1 MMYLAEI
8 QKYLHESRHRHAM
21 NRVRGEGG
29 RFNSNP
35 PKDDDASLATM
46 QDTGSL
52 GLVFQIKEERQQP
65 DTESDQLPV
74 TTVSLFLRVFLN
86 LQTCKVIVSLRQS
99 TEY

>member
-1 MMYLAEI
+1 MMYVAVI

-35 PKDDDASLATM
+35 PKDEANSIATT
-46 QDTGSL
+46 QDSGSL

-65 DTESDQLPV
+65 ETESNQLPV
-74 TTVSLFLRVFLN
+74 TTVNFFLDCFW
-86 LQTCKVIVSLRQS
+86 CFDMAK
-99 TEY
+99 